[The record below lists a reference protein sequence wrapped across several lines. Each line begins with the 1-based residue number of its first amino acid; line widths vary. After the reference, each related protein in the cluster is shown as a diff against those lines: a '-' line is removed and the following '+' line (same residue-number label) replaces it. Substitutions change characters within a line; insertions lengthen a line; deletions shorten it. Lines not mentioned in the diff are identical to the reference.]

1 MAAPTGGPKGVEC
14 WPRDTV
20 LWVSTCHVKYLSD
33 VLCVHFMRRSHFC
46 WMVSLPMFFH
56 TCPRKGFYEARTWAN
71 TTEQSEARGF
81 SALIHTIYRL
91 YWVFNCMTVCIY
103 YLTFAVSFVLQITY
117 KSRLFLFLFCLQLCK
132 TTCCH
137 GCGLQGEEQAAGGVY
152 WILPSFHIPHSC
164 LRRPSTVLLWLLFVL
179 GYWNALHVILSVVFI
194 NHHINTKC
202 PLIIPCFKQ

>member
-1 MAAPTGGPKGVEC
+1 MRTSMAAPTGGPKGVEC

-20 LWVSTCHVKYLSD
+20 LWVSTCHVKYLRD

-56 TCPRKGFYEARTWAN
+56 TCPRKGFYEARTRAN
-71 TTEQSEARGF
+71 ATEQSVARGF

-91 YWVFNCMTVCIY
+91 YWVFNCMIVCIY

-137 GCGLQGEEQAAGGVY
+137 GCGLQGEEQAAGSLLNLALIPYPSQLLTQTEYCFAVAA
-152 WILPSFHIPHSC
+152 LCARVLECPPCDSVSSFH
-164 LRRPSTVLLWLLFVL
+164 
-179 GYWNALHVILSVVFI
+179 
-194 NHHINTKC
+194 
-202 PLIIPCFKQ
+202 